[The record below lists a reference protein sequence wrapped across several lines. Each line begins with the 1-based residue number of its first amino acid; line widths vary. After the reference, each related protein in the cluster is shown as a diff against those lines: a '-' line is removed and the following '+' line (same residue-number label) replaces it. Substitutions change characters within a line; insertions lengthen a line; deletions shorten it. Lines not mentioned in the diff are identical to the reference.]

1 MHNDTD
7 WRRDSAML
15 TNQSNGRGWHFSPER
30 EEPSLRPWF
39 IAGACVLLF
48 VAMCAICAAA

>member
-7 WRRDSAML
+7 CRRESDMQ

-30 EEPSLRPWF
+30 EETSLRPWF
-39 IAGACVLLF
+39 IAIVCVVVFVGMCLL
-48 VAMCAICAAA
+48 ASAR